1 MKKVKNTGKQLKQM
15 HYWHAFSNSMLTQ
28 QSLFIIFASYFTKVQ
43 MIIPRDINFILK
55 MGSAIRG
62 VKDTIEISRSVNY
75 SHDLWF
81 WETKWHNQMQMRC
94 CNDDWPR
101 KTAICSKIACDYKTK
116 SNYLPNFLGKA
127 KNRKFSMW

>member
-1 MKKVKNTGKQLKQM
+1 
-15 HYWHAFSNSMLTQ
+15 
-28 QSLFIIFASYFTKVQ
+28 

-81 WETKWHNQMQMRC
+81 GKQ
-94 CNDDWPR
+94 NDII
-101 KTAICSKIACDYKTK
+101 KCKCDVVMTID
-116 SNYLPNFLGKA
+116 LGKLQSA
-127 KNRKFSMW
+127 PKSLAITKLSRITCRIS